1 MQPDVIDFEYIAPSA
16 IVYRRKG
23 DTMKVF
29 KTKWFTKWAAKEKL
43 SDTSLLKAVGEMER
57 GLIDANLGGHVVK
70 KRVAIQGR
78 GKRGGVR
85 TLVAY
90 QVEDKAFFMYGF
102 AKNKRANIRDD
113 ELRVLQ
119 TVADTLLNHDDEMLE
134 HLMEI
139 KELIEVLDNE

>member
-1 MQPDVIDFEYIAPSA
+1 
-16 IVYRRKG
+16 
-23 DTMKVF
+23 
-29 KTKWFTKWAAKEKL
+29 
-43 SDTSLLKAVGEMER
+43 MER
-57 GLIDANLGGHVVK
+57 GLIDANLGGHVIK

-85 TLVAY
+85 TLIAY

-119 TVADTLLNHDDEMLE
+119 TVAETLLSHDDDMLE
-134 HLMEI
+134 DLMKV
-139 KELIEVLDNE
+139 KELVEVLDNE

>member
-1 MQPDVIDFEYIAPSA
+1 
-16 IVYRRKG
+16 
-23 DTMKVF
+23 MKVF

-70 KRVAIQGR
+70 KRVAIQGL

-90 QVEDKAFFMYGF
+90 QVQDKAFFMYGF

-119 TVADTLLNHDDEMLE
+119 TVADTLLNHDDEMLK

>member
-1 MQPDVIDFEYIAPSA
+1 
-16 IVYRRKG
+16 
-23 DTMKVF
+23 MKVF
-29 KTKWFTKWAAKEKL
+29 KTKWFKKWADKEKL
-43 SDTSLLKAVGEMER
+43 SDASFLLKAVEEMER

-85 TLVAY
+85 TLIAY

-119 TVADTLLNHDDEMLE
+119 TVAETLLSHDDDMLE
-134 HLMEI
+134 DLMKV
-139 KELIEVLDNE
+139 KELVEVLDNE

>member
-1 MQPDVIDFEYIAPSA
+1 
-16 IVYRRKG
+16 
-23 DTMKVF
+23 
-29 KTKWFTKWAAKEKL
+29 
-43 SDTSLLKAVGEMER
+43 
-57 GLIDANLGGHVVK
+57 VVK